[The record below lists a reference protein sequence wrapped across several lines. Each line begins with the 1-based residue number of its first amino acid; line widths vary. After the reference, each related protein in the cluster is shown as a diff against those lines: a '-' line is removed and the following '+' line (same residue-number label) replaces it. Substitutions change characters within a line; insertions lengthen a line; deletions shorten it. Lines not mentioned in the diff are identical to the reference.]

1 MKKKKKKKKKKK
13 FSFRTSSGNL
23 IKSSEIDEILSKNKD
38 HLKAFIS
45 IKFKSYSTFWSK
57 TFLKSC
63 AWSLVVVE
71 LIHFFPKFSSDLP
84 WKYQKNLWLSM
95 FPRRS
100 KRCTGKKFAKVK
112 LLPLKFARTRRTLR
126 KNQINP
132 HINFQ
137 GNLSKFLQKPLLLK
151 PLSVKLL
158 VTSNKSFCHNCFSGN
173 FPK

>member
-1 MKKKKKKKKKKK
+1 MK

-71 LIHFFPKFSSDLP
+71 LIHFFPKFSLISHENIKKTFGFL
-84 WKYQKNLWLSM
+84 M

-112 LLPLKFARTRRTLR
+112 LLLLKFARTRRTLR

-137 GNLSKFLQKPLLLK
+137 GNLSKFLLKPLLLK
-151 PLSVKLL
+151 PISVKLL
-158 VTSNKSFCHNCFSGN
+158 VTSNKSFCHKCFSGN